1 MNSVSLT
8 YGDSCIHRLDPRGK
22 IVSAVLL
29 SATIALLHQV
39 AILLMA
45 FCLGFVLVLLSRI
58 SLAVFAKRLFL
69 FNIFVLFIWL
79 LLFTYPGETIVTIGP
94 LSVTDEGVK
103 AAAIMTLKANA
114 IFLVITSLLATIS
127 LTTIGQAMHLLGIPK
142 KFVHIMLFTY
152 RYMHV
157 LEKEFQRLRNAVAVR
172 GFVPATNIHTYRTYA
187 YIVGILLLRSVERAE
202 RIHDAMVCRG
212 FHDRFYSLREFRLAS
227 LDYIVFPVLLL
238 FAAGFWSVEWL
249 VMK

>member
-1 MNSVSLT
+1 MNFVSLT
-8 YGDSCIHRLDPRGK
+8 YGDSFIHRLDPRGK
-22 IVSAVLL
+22 IVAAVLL

-39 AILLMA
+39 VILLMA

-58 SLAVFAKRLFL
+58 SLAVFAKRFLL
-69 FNIFVLFIWL
+69 FNIFVLFVWL
-79 LLFTYPGETIVTIGP
+79 LMFTYPGEAIVTIGP
-94 LSVTDEGVK
+94 FSVTDEGMK

-114 IFLVITSLLATIS
+114 IFLVITALLATIS
-127 LTTIGQAMHLLGIPK
+127 LTTIGHAMHQLGIPK
-142 KFVHIMLFTY
+142 KFVHILLFTY

-172 GFVPATNIHTYRTYA
+172 GFVPATNTHTYRTYA
-187 YIVGILLLRSVERAE
+187 YLVGILLLRSVERAE

-212 FHDRFYSLREFRLAS
+212 CHGRFYRLREFRLAS
-227 LDYIVFPVLLL
+227 LDYIVFPVLFM
-238 FAAGFWSVEWL
+238 FAAGLWSVEWL